1 MSAHENIFLNKSTYN
16 TTNTTHRFS
25 WDSLFV
31 CLFLMVLELYC
42 RKVGIKREGKKRE
55 RGQPWPRGERGKGER
70 EGGLYR
76 DESKK
81 GESFKSSLGTLTAV
95 GF

>member
-70 EGGLYR
+70 EEGL
-76 DESKK
+76 ESKK
-81 GESFKSSLGTLTAV
+81 VEGLKKARRGQAAPLIV
-95 GF
+95 G

>member
-42 RKVGIKREGKKRE
+42 RKAGEKEKIERE
-55 RGQPWPRGERGKGER
+55 RLAMSTWR
-70 EGGLYR
+70 EGGKER
-76 DESKK
+76 EKE
-81 GESFKSSLGTLTAV
+81 G
-95 GF
+95 